1 MESWFVL
8 VNYCFRWLINNM
20 NNKNNEFSK
29 AFEGVKVHPNAFV
42 DSNAELHD
50 GVIISQGAI
59 VGPNV
64 IIGKDTEIGPNAVI
78 TGRTQIG
85 KNNKIFPNVFIGL
98 DPQDLKFNGA
108 STEVIIGDNNI
119 FRECVTINK
128 ATYEGEKTI
137 IGNNNLLMAYSHIG
151 HNCELGNGI
160 VLSNSVQVAGHV
172 KVEDRAIIGG
182 CLGVHQFVHIGYLAM
197 IGGMTR
203 VDRDVP
209 PFCIAEG
216 HPGRLRGLN
225 RIGIKRS
232 GLMENKDFDLK
243 LLQNTWNLLF
253 KSNDAISNSLE
264 KVMKGELD
272 ISSSRLC
279 SFLKE
284 SISKERRG
292 PMPIVNL

>member
-1 MESWFVL
+1 ME
-8 VNYCFRWLINNM
+8 
-20 NNKNNEFSK
+20 NKNSQSK
-29 AFEGVKVHPNAFV
+29 VSSSGVKVHPNAFV
-42 DSNAELHD
+42 DPSAELGN

-59 VGPNV
+59 VGPDV
-64 IIGKDTEIGPNAVI
+64 TIGEGTEIGPNAVI

-98 DPQDLKFNGA
+98 DPQDLKYRGA
-108 STEVIIGDNNI
+108 ATEVIIGNNNT

-128 ATYEGEKTI
+128 ATDEGEKTT
-137 IGNNNLLMAYSHIG
+137 IGNNNLLMAYTHIG
-151 HNCELGNGI
+151 HNCVIGNRVI
-160 VLSNSVQVAGHV
+160 LSNSVQVAGHV
-172 KVEDRAIIGG
+172 KVEDKAIIGG
-182 CLGVHQFVHIGYLAM
+182 CLGIHQFVHIGYLAM

-209 PFCIAEG
+209 PFCLAEG

-243 LLQNTWNLLF
+243 LLQSTWNLLF

-292 PMPIVNL
+292 PMPVVNI

>member
-1 MESWFVL
+1 MD
-8 VNYCFRWLINNM
+8 
-20 NNKNNEFSK
+20 NKNTKLKANFS
-29 AFEGVKVHPNAFV
+29 GVKVHPNAFV
-42 DSNAELHD
+42 DPSAELHD

-64 IIGKDTEIGPNAVI
+64 IIGQGTEIGPNAVI
-78 TGRTQIG
+78 SGRTQIG
-85 KNNKIFPNVFIGL
+85 INNKVFPSVFIGL
-98 DPQDLKFNGA
+98 DPQDLKYKGA
-108 STEVIIGDNNI
+108 STEVIIGNNNT

-151 HNCELGNGI
+151 HNCELGNRI
-160 VLSNSVQVAGHV
+160 VISNSVQVAGHV
-172 KVEDRAIIGG
+172 KIEDKAIIGG
-182 CLGVHQFVHIGYLAM
+182 CLGIHQFVHIGYLAM

-209 PFCIAEG
+209 PFCLAEG

-243 LLQNTWNLLF
+243 LLQRTWNLLF
-253 KSNDAISNSLE
+253 KSNNVLSDALE
-264 KVMKGELD
+264 IAIKDNLD
-272 ISSSRLC
+272 PSSRKLC

-284 SISKERRG
+284 SISQGRRG
-292 PMPIVNL
+292 PMPLVNL

>member
-1 MESWFVL
+1 ME
-8 VNYCFRWLINNM
+8 
-20 NNKNNEFSK
+20 NKNTELKAGFS
-29 AFEGVKVHPNAFV
+29 GVKVHPNAFV
-42 DSNAELHD
+42 DPSAELHD

-64 IIGKDTEIGPNAVI
+64 TIGKRTEVGPNVVI
-78 TGRTQIG
+78 TGRTKIG
-85 KNNKIFPNVFIGL
+85 NNNKFFPNAFIGL
-98 DPQDLKFNGA
+98 DPQDLKYKGA
-108 STEVIIGDNNI
+108 PTEVIIGDNNT

-128 ATYEGEKTI
+128 ATNEGEKTI
-137 IGNNNLLMAYSHIG
+137 IGNNNLLMAYTHIG
-151 HNCELGNGI
+151 HNCELGSGI
-160 VLSNSVQVAGHV
+160 VLSNRVQVAGHV
-172 KVEDRAIIGG
+172 KVEDKAVIGG
-182 CLGVHQFVHIGYLAM
+182 CLGIHQFVHIGYLAM

-209 PFCIAEG
+209 PYCLAEG

-243 LLQNTWNLLF
+243 LLQSTWNLLF
-253 KSNDAISNSLE
+253 KSENSISNALE
-264 KVMKGELD
+264 KAMKGELD

-292 PMPIVNL
+292 PMPVVNI

>member
-1 MESWFVL
+1 ME
-8 VNYCFRWLINNM
+8 
-20 NNKNNEFSK
+20 KNTELNSSLS
-29 AFEGVKVHPNAFV
+29 AARVHPNAFV
-42 DSNAELHD
+42 DPCAELHD

-64 IIGKDTEIGPNAVI
+64 TIGKGTQIGPNAVI

-85 KNNKIFPNVFIGL
+85 RNNKVFPNVFIGL
-98 DPQDLKFNGA
+98 DPQDLKYKGA
-108 STEVIIGDNNI
+108 STEVIIGDNNT

-128 ATYEGEKTI
+128 ATDEGEKTI
-137 IGNNNLLMAYSHIG
+137 IGNNNLLMAYTHIG
-151 HNCELGNGI
+151 HNCELGNRI

-172 KVEDRAIIGG
+172 KVEDKAIIGG
-182 CLGVHQFVHIGYLAM
+182 CLGIHQFVHIGYLAM

-209 PFCIAEG
+209 PFCLAEG

-232 GLMENKDFDLK
+232 GLMENKNFDLK

-253 KSNDAISNSLE
+253 KSDILMTEALD
-264 KVMKGELD
+264 KALKGKLD
-272 ISSSRLC
+272 LSSSKLC

-292 PMPIVNL
+292 PMPVVNL

>member
-1 MESWFVL
+1 ME
-8 VNYCFRWLINNM
+8 
-20 NNKNNEFSK
+20 NKNKELNSIFK
-29 AFEGVKVHPNAFV
+29 GVNVHPNAFV
-42 DSNAELHD
+42 DPSAELHD

-64 IIGKDTEIGPNAVI
+64 VIGEGTVIGPNAVI
-78 TGRTQIG
+78 EGITKIG
-85 KNNKIFPNVFIGL
+85 INNKVFPNVCIGL
-98 DPQDLKFNGA
+98 DPQDLKYKGA
-108 STEVIIGDNNI
+108 PTEVVIGDNNT

-128 ATYEGEKTI
+128 ATDEGEKTI

-151 HNCELGNGI
+151 HNCELANGI

-172 KVEDRAIIGG
+172 KIEEKAIIGG
-182 CLGVHQFVHIGYLAM
+182 CLGIHQFVHIGYLAM

-209 PFCIAEG
+209 PFCLAEG

-232 GLMENKDFDLK
+232 GLMENKDFDFK
-243 LLQNTWNLLF
+243 LLQSTWNLLF
-253 KSNDAISNSLE
+253 KSSDAISNSLE
-264 KVMKGELD
+264 KAMKGELD
-272 ISSSRLC
+272 LSSSKLC
-279 SFLKE
+279 NFLKE

-292 PMPIVNL
+292 PMPVVNL

>member
-1 MESWFVL
+1 MK
-8 VNYCFRWLINNM
+8 
-20 NNKNNEFSK
+20 NKNNELQSSTNC
-29 AFEGVKVHPNAFV
+29 VKVHPNAFV
-42 DSNAELHD
+42 DPSAELHD

-64 IIGKDTEIGPNAVI
+64 TIGNGTEIGPNAVI
-78 TGRTQIG
+78 MGRTQIG
-85 KNNKIFPNVFIGL
+85 INNKVFPNVFIGL
-98 DPQDLKFNGA
+98 DPQDLKYKGG
-108 STEVIIGDNNI
+108 STEVIIGDNNT

-128 ATYEGEKTI
+128 ATDEGEKTI
-137 IGNNNLLMAYSHIG
+137 IGNNNLLMAYTHIG

-172 KVEDRAIIGG
+172 KVEDKAIIGG
-182 CLGVHQFVHIGYLAM
+182 CLGIHQFVHIGYLAM

-209 PFCIAEG
+209 PFCLAEG

-232 GLMENKDFDLK
+232 GLMGNKDFDLK
-243 LLQNTWNLLF
+243 LLQSTWNSLF
-253 KSNDAISNSLE
+253 KSNDAIANSLE
-264 KVMKGELD
+264 QVMQGELD
-272 ISSSRLC
+272 LSSSKLC

-292 PMPIVNL
+292 PMPLVNL

>member
-1 MESWFVL
+1 MES
-8 VNYCFRWLINNM
+8 
-20 NNKNNEFSK
+20 KNTELNSSFS
-29 AFEGVKVHPNAFV
+29 GVKVHPNAYV
-42 DSNAELHD
+42 DPGAELYD

-64 IIGKDTEIGPNAVI
+64 TIGTGTEIGPNAVI

-85 KNNKIFPNVFIGL
+85 RNNKIFPNVFIGL
-98 DPQDLKFNGA
+98 DPQDLKYKGA
-108 STEVIIGDNNI
+108 STEVIIGDNNT
-119 FRECVTINK
+119 FREFVTINK
-128 ATYEGEKTI
+128 ATDEGEKTI
-137 IGNNNLLMAYSHIG
+137 IGNNNLLMAYTHIG
-151 HNCELGNGI
+151 HNCELGNRI

-172 KVEDRAIIGG
+172 KIEDKAIIGG
-182 CLGVHQFVHIGYLAM
+182 CLGIHQFVHIGYLAM

-203 VDRDVP
+203 GDRDVP
-209 PFCIAEG
+209 PFCLAEG

-232 GLMENKDFDLK
+232 GLMGNKDFDLN
-243 LLQNTWNLLF
+243 LLQTTWNFLF

-272 ISSSRLC
+272 LSSLKLC

-292 PMPIVNL
+292 PMPVVNV